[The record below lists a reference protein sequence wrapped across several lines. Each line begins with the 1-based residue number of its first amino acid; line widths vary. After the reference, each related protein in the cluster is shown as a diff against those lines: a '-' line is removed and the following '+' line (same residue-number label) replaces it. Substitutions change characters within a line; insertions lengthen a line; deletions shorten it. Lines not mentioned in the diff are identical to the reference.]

1 MFTLTMQQLWS
12 LGSRLVDESRHHS
25 NTSTLSL
32 TRRIHMYIRYKRSV
46 QRVAVIKI
54 LWNQMYW
61 CITSPL
67 ECQEMKVSKRYTGMG
82 WTRSSEGLAVTPPN
96 KVLAFLIAIIA
107 HSRAIVTAL
116 AVALF
121 RTLVIFWAT
130 KCRSFSGMVSYGS
143 HRQNCRPK
151 TNVTQLSIWKTTHKQ
166 ATNAIQKVT
175 TRTMKA
181 ELDGNC
187 SIARKTIATTNA
199 IALFIMI
206 STSIVNLMWMNYR
219 TPIEKTHRGGL
230 TLQRA
235 WTSHVF
241 RPTND

>member
-1 MFTLTMQQLWS
+1 
-12 LGSRLVDESRHHS
+12 
-25 NTSTLSL
+25 
-32 TRRIHMYIRYKRSV
+32 MYIRYKRSV

-67 ECQEMKVSKRYTGMG
+67 ECQEMKVSKG
-82 WTRSSEGLAVTPPN
+82 WQWHLQIRCSISWYL
-96 KVLAFLIAIIA
+96 AIIA
-107 HSRAIVTAL
+107 HSRAIVI
-116 AVALF
+116 ALF

-143 HRQNCRPK
+143 HRQNCRPS
-151 TNVTQLSIWKTTHKQ
+151 TNVLQLSIWKTTNKQ

-187 SIARKTIATTNA
+187 SIAKKIIAATNA
-199 IALFIMI
+199 TALLI
-206 STSIVNLMWMNYR
+206 R
-219 TPIEKTHRGGL
+219 C
-230 TLQRA
+230 Q
-235 WTSHVF
+235 
-241 RPTND
+241 